1 MLGLWSGTCICK
13 NQLAGFEVVTQVCI
27 LKYAKCER
35 KNHVTHMY
43 FSTENI
49 NALYDSIQTWS
60 AYYIYVCEI
69 FLVFY
74 W

>member
-1 MLGLWSGTCICK
+1 
-13 NQLAGFEVVTQVCI
+13 
-27 LKYAKCER
+27 
-35 KNHVTHMY
+35 MY

-74 W
+74 WWRSSTFVAFIVI